1 MTAGCV
7 LMVTIDVPPEE
18 FKVAMEMARN
28 QLTIRV
34 VQLSQCRVCGAD
46 LERFE
51 QALGTVRDIITQLEP
66 THGICPREK

>member
-1 MTAGCV
+1 MF
-7 LMVTIDVPPEE
+7 TIDVPLDQ
-18 FKVAMEMARN
+18 AREALTLARA

-51 QALGTVRDIITQLEP
+51 QALGTVREILTQLEP
-66 THGICPREK
+66 APHGIRPREE

>member
-1 MTAGCV
+1 
-7 LMVTIDVPPEE
+7 
-18 FKVAMEMARN
+18 MELARA

-51 QALGTVRDIITQLEP
+51 QALGTVRDILTQLEP
-66 THGICPREK
+66 TDGIRPR